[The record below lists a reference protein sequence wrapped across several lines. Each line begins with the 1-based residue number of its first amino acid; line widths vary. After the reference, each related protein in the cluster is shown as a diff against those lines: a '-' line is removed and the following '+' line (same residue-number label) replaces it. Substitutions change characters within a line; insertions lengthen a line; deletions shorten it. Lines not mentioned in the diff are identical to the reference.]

1 MKINMDLSNYCM
13 SYDLKKNHL
22 RKRDALK
29 LNTLIQSYFNKVDSC
44 SSSSTNLNHV
54 SLSESHIVFRFN
66 NHEQTLKVSKT
77 HQLFLKKIFKDQPSL
92 EISRDPLG
100 QMIKTLYKN
109 EYSYYY
115 LYSSGGN
122 GHKSAK
128 DALLEKNL
136 LDLLEKVKIR
146 LIQNQTIEIDP
157 SIQEEDFSAMQE
169 DLRLLD
175 PSKFIDWCKNNDLI
189 REDDVLKGF
198 LGKVGSWC
206 ADQWDHAQQSGD
218 AKKQK
223 SLASK
228 QWLSDLFFGPII
240 FIKTLKSL
248 VELKPEKIVCTQAL
262 ANYAILLAIR
272 VYNRFFLA
280 KNSEPLK
287 LHLYMTDMAT
297 KYSEH
302 FFNSIKMLPSAL
314 KKNLIL
320 YAPVPYK
327 HTDWQELCHL
337 PQTQVKA
344 LKVSQ
349 LPVRPAFITAIE
361 NFKPNFEHPHVL
373 LNISCEDELSL
384 LDTLL
389 KHQTSHGVEASS
401 HITVEKHPQNSIQL
415 KYHMNSEDENL
426 FIMLGSQPT
435 ESEIQKHIDD
445 LISKASSQ
453 PDKVYHTF
461 VFAGPFDDKRDC
473 FYKRLHQFLLSK
485 KTWPSNLKILPL
497 SFQDQLQIVSL
508 YLMCDTVTHSGGLT
522 SMELLVIQKVLKKY
536 PHVKRKRLIHVLSLK
551 DRKPENC
558 MPLWEKGN
566 FHVLQKKIGAEL
578 LVLTP

>member
-1 MKINMDLSNYCM
+1 MKINIDLSNFCM
-13 SYDLKKNHL
+13 SYDLEKNHL
-22 RKRDALK
+22 RRKDALK
-29 LNTLIQSYFNKVDSC
+29 LNAFLQNYFHKVDSRL
-44 SSSSTNLNHV
+44 SSSTPLNHI
-54 SLSESHIVFRFN
+54 SLCKSHIVFRFD
-66 NHEQTLKVSKT
+66 HQEQVVKVGKT
-77 HQLFLKKIFKDQPSL
+77 HQLFLKRFLNNQPSI

-100 QMIKTLYKN
+100 QMIKTLYKQD
-109 EYSYYY
+109 YSFYY

-122 GHKSAK
+122 GHKAAK
-128 DALLEKNL
+128 EALLEKNL
-136 LDLLEKVKIR
+136 LDLFEKVKVR
-146 LIQNQTIEIDP
+146 LLQNQTIEIDP
-157 SIQEEDFSAMQE
+157 SLQEQDLANLKKDF
-169 DLRLLD
+169 RLLD
-175 PSKFIDWCKNNDLI
+175 PSKFIDWCKNNGLAH
-189 REDDVLKGF
+189 EDDVLKGF

-206 ADQWDHAQQSGD
+206 AEQWDHAQQTGD
-218 AKKQK
+218 ANKQK

-228 QWLSDLFFGPII
+228 QWLSDLFFGPVI

-280 KNSEPLK
+280 KNREPLK

-302 FFNSIKMLPSAL
+302 FFSSIKILPAAL

-320 YAPVPYK
+320 YAPVPHK
-327 HTDWQELCHL
+327 QTDWQELCHL
-337 PQTQVKA
+337 PQDQVKA

-349 LPVRPAFITAIE
+349 LPVRPAFIKAIE
-361 NFKPNFEHPHVL
+361 NFKPNFEYPQVQ
-373 LNISCEDELSL
+373 LNISCDDELSL
-384 LDTLL
+384 LNSLL
-389 KHQTSHGVEASS
+389 KHQTNRDLESTP
-401 HITVEKHPQNSIQL
+401 HINLERHSQNSIQL
-415 KYHMNSEDENL
+415 KYNMKPEDENL

-445 LISKASSQ
+445 LISKAQSQ
-453 PDKVYHTF
+453 PDKAFHTF
-461 VFAGPFDDKRDC
+461 VFAGPFLAKKDC
-473 FYKRLHQFLLSK
+473 FYKRLHAFILSK
-485 KTWPSNLKILPL
+485 KSWPSNLKILPL

-536 PHVKRKRLIHVLSLK
+536 PHIKRKRFIHVPSLK

-558 MPLWEKGN
+558 MPPWEKGN

-578 LVLTP
+578 LVLKP